1 MALFVFEAAAAID
14 CRRVVP
20 AVLRGLRYD
29 TGQPV
34 RSRVGNA
41 RRQEPGV
48 DRPARRARM
57 IVVLMLTTV
66 PDAATA
72 EALSGGALDA
82 RLAACVS
89 ELGAIRSRYHWQGKV
104 ETADEIQLLFKTS
117 PVRAL
122 ELERFILAHHP
133 YETPEIVSWQATAS
147 AAYGQ
152 WVTSET
158 QRLFHV

>member
-1 MALFVFEAAAAID
+1 
-14 CRRVVP
+14 
-20 AVLRGLRYD
+20 
-29 TGQPV
+29 
-34 RSRVGNA
+34 
-41 RRQEPGV
+41 
-48 DRPARRARM
+48 M

-72 EALSGGALDA
+72 EALSAGALDA

-133 YETPEIVSWQATAS
+133 YETPEIVSWQTAS

>member
-1 MALFVFEAAAAID
+1 MV
-14 CRRVVP
+14 
-20 AVLRGLRYD
+20 
-29 TGQPV
+29 
-34 RSRVGNA
+34 
-41 RRQEPGV
+41 
-48 DRPARRARM
+48 
-57 IVVLMLTTV
+57 VVLMLTTV

-72 EALSGGALDA
+72 EALANGALDA

-89 ELGAIRSRYHWQGKV
+89 ELGAIKSRYHWQGKV
-104 ETADEIQLLFKTS
+104 ETAEEIQLLFKTS
-117 PVRAL
+117 AVRSL

-147 AAYGQ
+147 AGYGQ

>member
-1 MALFVFEAAAAID
+1 
-14 CRRVVP
+14 
-20 AVLRGLRYD
+20 
-29 TGQPV
+29 
-34 RSRVGNA
+34 
-41 RRQEPGV
+41 
-48 DRPARRARM
+48 M

-66 PDAATA
+66 PDAETA
-72 EALSGGALDA
+72 KVLSDGALDA

-89 ELGAIRSRYHWQGKV
+89 ELGAIKSRYHWQGKV

-133 YETPEIVSWQATAS
+133 YETPEIVSWPTTAS

>member
-1 MALFVFEAAAAID
+1 
-14 CRRVVP
+14 
-20 AVLRGLRYD
+20 
-29 TGQPV
+29 
-34 RSRVGNA
+34 
-41 RRQEPGV
+41 
-48 DRPARRARM
+48 M

-72 EALSGGALDA
+72 AALADGALDA

-89 ELGAIRSRYHWQGKV
+89 ELGTIKSRYHWQGKV
-104 ETADEIQLLFKTS
+104 ETAEEIQLLFKTS

-122 ELERFILAHHP
+122 GLERFIVAHHP
-133 YETPEIVSWQATAS
+133 YETPEIVSWQTTAS

-152 WVTSET
+152 WVTNET

>member
-1 MALFVFEAAAAID
+1 
-14 CRRVVP
+14 
-20 AVLRGLRYD
+20 
-29 TGQPV
+29 
-34 RSRVGNA
+34 
-41 RRQEPGV
+41 
-48 DRPARRARM
+48 M

-66 PDAATA
+66 PDAETA
-72 EALSGGALDA
+72 KVLSDGALDA

-117 PVRAL
+117 PMRAL

>member
-1 MALFVFEAAAAID
+1 
-14 CRRVVP
+14 
-20 AVLRGLRYD
+20 
-29 TGQPV
+29 
-34 RSRVGNA
+34 
-41 RRQEPGV
+41 
-48 DRPARRARM
+48 M

-72 EALSGGALDA
+72 AALADGALDA

-89 ELGAIRSRYHWQGKV
+89 ELGTIKSRYHWQGKV
-104 ETADEIQLLFKTS
+104 ETAEEIQLLFKTS

-122 ELERFILAHHP
+122 ELERFIVARHP
-133 YETPEIVSWQATAS
+133 YETPEIVSWQTTAS

-152 WVTSET
+152 WVTNET